1 MKVDSGTV
9 ELWEG
14 WEVVELVDDTVS
26 VDGIT
31 LHRTGITATSA
42 TGATAFGSAASLD
55 GSPFHRAYA
64 ELVERAAIMEALFG
78 SMESFPSRNALAH
91 PQGAVPKSTVF
102 PQSDAET
109 WQFARSNGVASAA
122 TWEDACRRAQEELA
136 ERDALLRA
144 WYAGTTP
151 ERIAVPTQLLPPT
164 TRYDWHAGV
173 LPTRKWAGELEVVM
187 IFAFPRTENLPL
199 LRGFGAATERSVA
212 TRRAL
217 AECLQSLAFLADE
230 PLPTAAPD
238 PSASP
243 LYHMDSYLY
252 PGSHGRLRD
261 WLFGQ
266 VSKTNAM
273 DLPRPQDTVVVSFAD
288 LTPAGAPSSW
298 KVARALCDDALPLTF
313 GDGPPWVPQPLRAHP
328 IA

>member
-1 MKVDSGTV
+1 VKEGS
-9 ELWEG
+9 ESIALWGG
-14 WEVVELVDDTVS
+14 WELVELVDDAVS
-26 VDGIT
+26 IDGVTI
-31 LHRTGITATSA
+31 RRAGITAASP
-42 TGATAFGSAASLD
+42 TGATTFGSAASLD
-55 GSPFHRAYA
+55 GSPLLRAHA
-64 ELVERAAIMEALFG
+64 ELVERAAITEALLG
-78 SMESFPSRNALAH
+78 PLESFPITDAFGRSR
-91 PQGAVPKSTVF
+91 GMVPKSSVF
-102 PQSDAET
+102 PQSDAQT
-109 WQFARSNGVASAA
+109 WQYARSNGVASA
-122 TWEDACRRAQEELA
+122 TSWGEACRRAHEELA

-144 WYAGTTP
+144 WYAGITP
-151 ERIAVPTQLLPPT
+151 ERIAVPPEMLPPT
-164 TRYDWHAGV
+164 KTYEWNAGV
-173 LPTRKWAGELEVVM
+173 LPTRPWAAGLEVAVT
-187 IFAFPRTENLPL
+187 FGFPRSAGLPL
-199 LRGFGAATERSVA
+199 LRGFAAAADRSVA
-212 TRRAL
+212 LRRAI
-217 AECLQSLAFLADE
+217 AECLQNLAFLAEE